1 MTTNE
6 LNAWMGESL
15 RLEEGTELPLTL
27 GERCLRIALLL
38 GFGAVLA
45 IEAYLLYQV
54 MGLVS

>member
-1 MTTNE
+1 MATNE

-15 RLEEGTELPLTL
+15 RLEDGTEPPLTL
-27 GERCLRIALLL
+27 SERCMRAALLL

-54 MGLVS
+54 LGLVS